1 MYDLWEG
8 RIRSRD
14 EAVQLLLIVDYIHAW
29 AGDYRDTILKCIQ
42 GGANPVRRSPPAASS
57 CEYAPNISHME
68 EQKMFVGTKRSRDA
82 DEEAE
87 IRDRRQGKA
96 TRQMM
101 RSESRGNG
109 SCPKMTE

>member
-1 MYDLWEG
+1 
-8 RIRSRD
+8 
-14 EAVQLLLIVDYIHAW
+14 
-29 AGDYRDTILKCIQ
+29 
-42 GGANPVRRSPPAASS
+42 
-57 CEYAPNISHME
+57 ME